1 MKYQRSIAML
11 AESSRAFGSVAY
23 VDVNEGEA
31 ALGPQPFEIGA
42 RSLPR
47 EIVEN
52 DNLVAALQKTARGIT
67 SDEPRTTR
75 DNNFHFNGL

>member
-1 MKYQRSIAML
+1 MKYQCSIAML
-11 AESSRAFGSVAY
+11 AESSRAFAGVAY
-23 VDVNEGEA
+23 VGVNEGEA
-31 ALGPQPFEIGA
+31 ALRPQPFEICS

-52 DNLVAALQKTARGIT
+52 DNLVAAPQETARGIT

-75 DNNFHFNGL
+75 DNNFHFTGL